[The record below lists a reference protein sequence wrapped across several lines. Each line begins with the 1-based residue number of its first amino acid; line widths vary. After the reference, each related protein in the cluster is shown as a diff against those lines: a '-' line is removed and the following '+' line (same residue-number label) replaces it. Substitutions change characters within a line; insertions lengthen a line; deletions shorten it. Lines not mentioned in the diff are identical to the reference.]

1 MSTTPLFD
9 AIADQFV
16 AEIEGRV
23 SDTVTA
29 FVRETMA
36 LVRAELSAGSITDE
50 QAAEAFELAIRLVVE
65 DVPVDVGM
73 QTMVSHA
80 LTHKGKPTS

>member
-9 AIADQFV
+9 AVV
-16 AEIEGRV
+16 ARFAP
-23 SDTVTA
+23 TA
-29 FVRETMA
+29 AHSREVHASWLALLAPLRTA
-36 LVRAELSAGSITDE
+36 LVAGQISDAD
-50 QAAEAFELAIRLVVE
+50 AAEGLDLACRLVRE
-65 DVPVDVGM
+65 DVPVDVGL